1 MQHSG
6 LLQRRATRL
15 LRDRCIEVLHKMS
28 VTQNIKCPSCQALA
42 NPLWHEC
49 AVCQSPL
56 FKPDWLKA
64 WRELALVT
72 AGLTTNDPRLERVM
86 RWLDVCDTAFS
97 LDSWPAFC
105 EADEQVREIMRGRP

>member
-1 MQHSG
+1 
-6 LLQRRATRL
+6 
-15 LRDRCIEVLHKMS
+15 MS